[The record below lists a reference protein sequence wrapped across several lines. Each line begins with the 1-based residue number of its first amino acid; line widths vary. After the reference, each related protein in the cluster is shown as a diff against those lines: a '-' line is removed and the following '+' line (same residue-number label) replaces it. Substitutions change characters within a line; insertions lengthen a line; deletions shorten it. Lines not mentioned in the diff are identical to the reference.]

1 MIKRKFLFFLFLIAT
16 LFVLLSPLF
25 SKSTVSNSEELKHVA
40 FGLPFHFVNQDLS
53 SFDPPFPYVMSM
65 SSPWE
70 NPISI
75 NLLSLIASLFVVNLT
90 IYFTYYLFSLLR
102 K

>member
-1 MIKRKFLFFLFLIAT
+1 MVKRKFLFYLCLIAT
-16 LFVLLSPLF
+16 LLVLLSPF
-25 SKSTVSNSEELKHVA
+25 FCKSSVSNSEELKHAA
-40 FGLPFHFVNQDLS
+40 FGLPLSFVNQDLS
-53 SFDPPFPYVMSM
+53 SFNPPFPYVMSM

-75 NLLSLIASLFVVNLT
+75 NLLSLIASLFVVNLP

-102 K
+102 E